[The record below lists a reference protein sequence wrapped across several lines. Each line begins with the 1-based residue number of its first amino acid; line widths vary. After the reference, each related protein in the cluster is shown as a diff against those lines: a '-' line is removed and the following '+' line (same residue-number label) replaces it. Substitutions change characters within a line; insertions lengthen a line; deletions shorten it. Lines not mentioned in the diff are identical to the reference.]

1 MHRRLN
7 QAALGTVLL
16 TLLACNGG
24 GDSKAPTIVTGGGS
38 IPSATTAVFDPSTGT
53 VPLPNIL
60 ASATALDPITSYVP
74 PTGGAAGARPA
85 NTPMTPPEALAYVNL
100 REMGGTN
107 AVAGINAPIYLR
119 FSTAVDATTVTAANV
134 KVFQLTPDAAG
145 TENSP
150 LGFTDVSGL
159 FSYRYTAGGTDL
171 FLFPNFPLTPGTRYL
186 YVVTNRVKDTSGL
199 PITSSAYFE
208 ALKSTTAL
216 TGSFA
221 ALEPIRANAM
231 SGANILLSGYSKV
244 FDDLIAASTTTTV
257 NTRGDVVLLGRF
269 ITTGAGFIPTDV
281 SSAVATAASRIPVES
296 ALRKFAAGAT
306 LGGLSGKTWS
316 NAATIPANTLPSGPF
331 TTFVKG
337 SAVSPSA
344 YWTAVVGST
353 TAAPASVGLV
363 ALGTIASGDLSQ
375 DPVVVAA
382 HAATMN
388 LTGITGAFN
397 PAAGVAQ
404 PTRDATTTQLTGFYH
419 TDRTL
424 NFVYIAPDPLT
435 VTRPANGYPV
445 VIYQHGI
452 TSQKETVIALAG
464 TLTAKGYA
472 LVAIDLPLHGQNAVL
487 LPTPHTTGAS
497 WGQDFMA
504 IGAPLATR
512 TNLQQ
517 GVVNLTRLELVI
529 KTGGLNTALAT
540 AGLATSTPDIT
551 PVVVNSIPTYPNI
564 KFVGV
569 SLGAI
574 VGSYY
579 LASNATLATT
589 GAPYSQASLNGDMKG
604 FLNNP
609 GARTAYLIQNS
620 PAFGPTVD
628 AGLAAVGIAKNTPTY
643 HNFFQVTQS
652 IVDPADPASVSTP
665 LAAGLPSRLSG
676 RVVIQEA
683 TSSAF
688 DQYGNTTS
696 TDGDQVISN
705 AYTRYL
711 GNALGGR
718 AVLGTSD
725 AAAVGPNFSQLAYTA
740 AGAHTVT
747 TTSGVVSTAHAAGV
761 SGAPFM
767 FTLTP
772 TPAAKVA
779 NAATSVAST
788 TPKEGYF
795 QFDQTGIGHAF
806 ILNPANPVAID
817 LGQRQLVY
825 WLATGLVVDPTQQS
839 GTLPIVVTP
848 TLLPDSVIFDAPE
861 KISILGH

>member
-1 MHRRLN
+1 M
-7 QAALGTVLL
+7 
-16 TLLACNGG
+16 LLACTGG
-24 GDSKAPTIVTGGGS
+24 GDSKAPTIVTGDAS
-38 IPSATTAVFDPSTGT
+38 KPSTTVAVFDPSTGNI
-53 VPLPNIL
+53 PLPNVL
-60 ASATALDPITSYVP
+60 ASATAVDPL
-74 PTGGAAGARPA
+74 TGTTRTTDPVTRTA
-85 NTPMTPPEALAYVNL
+85 NSPMTPPEALSWVNR

-107 AVAGINAPIYLR
+107 AVSGINAPIYIR
-119 FSTAVDATTVTAANV
+119 FSTAVDASTVTPANV
-134 KVFQLTPDAAG
+134 KVFQLTPDATG
-145 TENSP
+145 TENSA
-150 LGFTDVSGL
+150 LGFGDVSAL

-171 FLFPNFPLTPGTRYL
+171 FLFPNFPLLPGTRYL
-186 YVVTNRVKDTSGL
+186 YVVSNRVKDTAGR
-199 PITSSAYFE
+199 PITSSLFFE

-221 ALEPIRANAM
+221 ALEPIRSDAV
-231 SGANILLSGYSKV
+231 SGSNILLSGYAKV
-244 FDDLIAASTTTTV
+244 FNDLISASNTTTITKRDEV
-257 NTRGDVVLLGRF
+257 ALMGRF
-269 ITTGAGFIPTDV
+269 ITTGAGFILPDPAAAPTGRV
-281 SSAVATAASRIPVES
+281 PVETT
-296 ALRKFAAGAT
+296 LRQFAAGA
-306 LGGLSGKTWS
+306 LSGKTWS
-316 NAATIPANTLPSGPF
+316 NAVSGFGASTLM
-331 TTFVKG
+331 VKG
-337 SAVSPSA
+337 ATSPLPTPDA
-344 YWTAVVGST
+344 YWKSVTGNAAAT
-353 TAAPASVGLV
+353 APASVGLV
-363 ALGTIASGDLSQ
+363 ALGTFASADLSV
-375 DPVVVAA
+375 DPVVVSS

-388 LTGITGAFN
+388 LTGTTGAYN
-397 PAAGVAQ
+397 PAAGVTQ
-404 PTRDATTTQLTGFYH
+404 PFRNGTLQLTGFYH
-419 TDRTL
+419 TDRTV

-435 VTRPANGYPV
+435 VTRPATGYPV

-452 TSQKETVIALAG
+452 TSQKETVVALAG

-472 LVAIDLPLHGQNAVL
+472 LVAIDLPVHGQNAV
-487 LPTPHTTGAS
+487 PTHTTGSS

-517 GVVNLTRLELVI
+517 GVVNLTRLELVL
-529 KTGGLNTALAT
+529 KTGGLSTALA
-540 AGLATSTPDIT
+540 ANGLATSTPDIT
-551 PVVVNSIPTYPNI
+551 PVVVNSIPTYPSL

-579 LASNATLATT
+579 LASNTTLATT

-628 AGLAAVGIAKNTPTY
+628 TGLAAVGIAKNTPTY

-652 IVDPADPASVSTP
+652 IVDPADPASITGP

-718 AVLGTSD
+718 AVLGTAD
-725 AAAVGPNFSQLAYTA
+725 AAAIGLNFSQLAYTA
-740 AGAHTVT
+740 AGAHMVGSTA
-747 TTSGVVSTAHAAGV
+747 TAHAAGV
-761 SGAPFM
+761 VGNPFM
-767 FTLTP
+767 FTLNP
-772 TPAAKVA
+772 GPVAKVA
-779 NAATSVAST
+779 NAAIAGNAT

-795 QFDQTGIGHAF
+795 QFDQAGIGHAF

-825 WLATGLVVDPTQQS
+825 WLATGLVVDPTQQ
-839 GTLPIVVTP
+839 GAALPIVKSLDMP
-848 TLLPDSVIFDAPE
+848 QSMIFEAPE
-861 KISILGH
+861 KITILGH